1 MGAVRRLWH
10 VMAMSSDTTIKALLQ
25 LRKGSGSRIGADR
38 IRLLEVIGELGSI
51 AAAAKALDLSYKGAW
66 DAVQALNNL
75 FERPLVAAH
84 PGGRTGGAAAIT
96 PVGRAVVLAFR
107 KVEREL
113 SAVVEQLEH
122 HLIDGGAPLD
132 QIIRSLSM
140 KTSARNAL
148 RGVVS
153 SVKQGQVNSE
163 VALRL
168 SEGLEIIA
176 IITRESLTDLGLAP
190 GREAIALIKSSFVI
204 LAPGDAP
211 LRTSAR
217 NCLTGTVARHEP
229 GAVNDEVVLD
239 LGEGKTITAT
249 ITRGSGESLG
259 LRVGDRAQALIKAS
273 HVILA
278 VD

>member
-1 MGAVRRLWH
+1 MQAET
-10 VMAMSSDTTIKALLQ
+10 AIKALLQ
-25 LRKGSGSRIGADR
+25 IRKGSQSRVGADR
-38 IRLLEVIGELGSI
+38 IYLLERIGELGSI
-51 AAAAKALDLSYKGAW
+51 SAAAKAAGLSYKGAW

-75 FERPLVAAH
+75 FERPLVVAQT
-84 PGGRTGGAAAIT
+84 GGRRGGAAAVT
-96 PVGRAVVLAFR
+96 PAGHAVILAFR

-113 SAVVEQLEH
+113 SQVVDQLKDR
-122 HLIDGGAPLD
+122 LADDASPLD

-153 SVKQGQVNSE
+153 NVSTGLVNAE
-163 VALRL
+163 VTLRIAEGVALV
-168 SEGLEIIA
+168 A
-176 IITRESLTDLGLAP
+176 VITRESAQELGLAP
-190 GREAIALIKSSFVI
+190 GREAMALIKSSFVI
-204 LAPGDAP
+204 LAPGDTP

-217 NCLTGTVARHEP
+217 NQLAGTVIRHEE

-239 LGEGKTITAT
+239 LGQGKTITAT
-249 ITRGSGESLG
+249 ITRHSGEALDFK
-259 LRVGDRAQALIKAS
+259 VGARALALIKAS